1 MGLLYSECSMEEL
14 KERLRNISERISHVL
29 MRL

>member
-1 MGLLYSECSMEEL
+1 MRYSEIDMSDLKDRVHEL
-14 KERLRNISERISHVL
+14 SERISHVL